1 MVTKQLVKDE
11 IDNIPEEHLPV
22 LYKIVLA
29 LEEATGS
36 ELQAQ
41 AAGGPECNAV
51 SAWHEFVAETY
62 GCLADDPIE
71 RGDQGWY
78 EDRGSL
84 T

>member
-22 LYKIVLA
+22 LYRIVLA
-29 LEEATGS
+29 LEDGNGATS
-36 ELQAQ
+36 PA
-41 AAGGPECNAV
+41 ASAGGPDSDGAR
-51 SAWHEFVAETY
+51 AWQEFVAETY
-62 GCLADDPIE
+62 GCMA
-71 RGDQGWY
+71 GDQGWY

>member
-22 LYKIVLA
+22 LYRIVLA
-29 LEEATGS
+29 LEDGTDS
-36 ELQAQ
+36 ELQAKS
-41 AAGGPECNAV
+41 AGTPGSDGEH
-51 SAWHEFVAETY
+51 AWRDFVAETY